1 MSATTTLFESATTTP
16 VVGTESFF
24 NVNVNGV
31 FTFHIDTVNMA
42 AGDVLQVRVYQM
54 VLTGGTSR
62 VLYIAN
68 YQGVQPTDDLIK
80 ITPPVGNNLTDSTA
94 LQFSI
99 LQTFGTAR
107 SYSQKILQ
115 Y

>member
-1 MSATTTLFESATTTP
+1 MSATTTLYESATTTP
-16 VVGTESFF
+16 TVGTESFF
-24 NVNVNGV
+24 NVNTNGV
-31 FTFHIDTVNMA
+31 FTFHIDTSNMV

-68 YQGVQPTDDLIK
+68 YQGAQPTDDLIK
-80 ITPPVGNNLTDSTA
+80 VTPPVGNDLTDSTA
-94 LQFSI
+94 LRFSI
-99 LQTFGTAR
+99 NQTFGTAR
-107 SYSQKILQ
+107 AFPQKILQ

>member
-1 MSATTTLFESATTTP
+1 MAAAPTLFESATTTP

-24 NVNVNGV
+24 NVNVDGV
-31 FTFHIDTVNMA
+31 FTFHIDTINMA
-42 AGDVLQVRVYQM
+42 AGDVLQVRAYQM

-68 YQGVQPTDDLIK
+68 YQGAQPTDDLIK
-80 ITPPVGNNLTDSTA
+80 ITPPIGNDLTDSTA
-94 LQFSI
+94 LRFSI

-107 SYSQKILQ
+107 AFPQKILQ